1 MITDQSSP
9 AVPSRGLVLFQR
21 APPSRLGTRPR
32 DFLVQLFQDGKTDH
46 NLRYSPHTAQ
56 EKLRE
61 KFPDSQDCWLSV
73 KQVKGGKC
81 PYFDPN

>member
-32 DFLVQLFQDGKTDH
+32 DFLVQLFQDGKTDR
-46 NLRYSPHTAQ
+46 NLRCSPHTAQ